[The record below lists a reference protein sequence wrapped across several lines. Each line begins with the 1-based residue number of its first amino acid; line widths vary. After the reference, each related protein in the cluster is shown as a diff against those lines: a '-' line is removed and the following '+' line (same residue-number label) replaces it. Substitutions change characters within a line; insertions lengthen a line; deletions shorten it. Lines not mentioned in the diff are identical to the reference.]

1 MKFDV
6 VKYRTP
12 KFKESFGYIYKKIN
26 VLKLVKNKT
35 GDKISNVSCLVHLD
49 IPFSNSFYQNLS
61 DIYKLKELLYNEGIA
76 DHNGLPNIKPESSNN
91 LILP

>member
-12 KFKESFGYIYKKIN
+12 KFKKSFGYIYKKIN

-35 GDKISNVSCLVHLD
+35 GDKISNVSCLVIEMGLEP
-49 IPFSNSFYQNLS
+49 IRT
-61 DIYKLKELLYNEGIA
+61 LLFIGF
-76 DHNGLPNIKPESSNN
+76 
-91 LILP
+91 

>member
-35 GDKISNVSCLVHLD
+35 GDKISYVSCLVL
-49 IPFSNSFYQNLS
+49 
-61 DIYKLKELLYNEGIA
+61 EMGVLLCNVSYF
-76 DHNGLPNIKPESSNN
+76 
-91 LILP
+91 

>member
-6 VKYRTP
+6 VKYKTP

-35 GDKISNVSCLVHLD
+35 GDKISNVSCLVLEMGLEP
-49 IPFSNSFYQNLS
+49 IRT
-61 DIYKLKELLYNEGIA
+61 LLFIGF
-76 DHNGLPNIKPESSNN
+76 
-91 LILP
+91 

>member
-35 GDKISNVSCLVHLD
+35 GDKISNVSRLVLEMGLEP
-49 IPFSNSFYQNLS
+49 IRT
-61 DIYKLKELLYNEGIA
+61 LLFIGF
-76 DHNGLPNIKPESSNN
+76 
-91 LILP
+91 

>member
-1 MKFDV
+1 MKFEV

-35 GDKISNVSCLVHLD
+35 GDKISNVSCLVLEMGLEP
-49 IPFSNSFYQNLS
+49 IRT
-61 DIYKLKELLYNEGIA
+61 LLFIGF
-76 DHNGLPNIKPESSNN
+76 
-91 LILP
+91 

>member
-35 GDKISNVSCLVHLD
+35 GDEICNVSCLVLEMGLEP
-49 IPFSNSFYQNLS
+49 IRT
-61 DIYKLKELLYNEGIA
+61 LLFIGF
-76 DHNGLPNIKPESSNN
+76 
-91 LILP
+91 

>member
-12 KFKESFGYIYKKIN
+12 KFKGSFRYIYKKIN

-35 GDKISNVSCLVHLD
+35 GDKISNVSCLVLEMGLEP
-49 IPFSNSFYQNLS
+49 IRT
-61 DIYKLKELLYNEGIA
+61 LLFIGF
-76 DHNGLPNIKPESSNN
+76 
-91 LILP
+91 

>member
-35 GDKISNVSCLVHLD
+35 GDKISNVSCLVLEMGLEP
-49 IPFSNSFYQNLS
+49 IRT
-61 DIYKLKELLYNEGIA
+61 LLFIGF
-76 DHNGLPNIKPESSNN
+76 
-91 LILP
+91 

>member
-1 MKFDV
+1 MEFDG

-35 GDKISNVSCLVHLD
+35 GDKISNVSCLVLEMGLEP
-49 IPFSNSFYQNLS
+49 IRT
-61 DIYKLKELLYNEGIA
+61 LLFIGF
-76 DHNGLPNIKPESSNN
+76 
-91 LILP
+91 

>member
-12 KFKESFGYIYKKIN
+12 KFKESFGYIYNKIN

-35 GDKISNVSCLVHLD
+35 GDKISNVSCLVLEMGLEP
-49 IPFSNSFYQNLS
+49 IRT
-61 DIYKLKELLYNEGIA
+61 LLFIGF
-76 DHNGLPNIKPESSNN
+76 
-91 LILP
+91 

>member
-12 KFKESFGYIYKKIN
+12 KVKESFGYIYKKIN

-35 GDKISNVSCLVHLD
+35 GDKISNVSCLVLEMGLEP
-49 IPFSNSFYQNLS
+49 IRT
-61 DIYKLKELLYNEGIA
+61 LLFIGF
-76 DHNGLPNIKPESSNN
+76 
-91 LILP
+91 

>member
-6 VKYRTP
+6 VKYRTQ

-35 GDKISNVSCLVHLD
+35 GDKISNVSCLVLEMGLEP
-49 IPFSNSFYQNLS
+49 IRT
-61 DIYKLKELLYNEGIA
+61 LLFIGF
-76 DHNGLPNIKPESSNN
+76 
-91 LILP
+91 